1 MPRARV
7 RVKKLTA
14 TGDAGQRPGR
24 WHPRRR
30 GRSPQT
36 PHPRASPGNCCR
48 ESGRAREGGLEEAA
62 AGGRGRRINNPD
74 RRSRAG
80 CAGLEPGRSGRRR
93 AARAGVSRAFSE
105 ARAVSRCRSPH
116 PDLYVCVCVCVCV
129 CLYVCV
135 YVCECALAG
144 ARTRS
149 RARVVGN
156 ANCTHTAPGAASSRR
171 GGVGEGTPPRILKY
185 CWATC
190 LYLFY
195 FALLLLT
202 VVVDPQCGL
211 EPAG

>member
-1 MPRARV
+1 MRGGGAARQ

-36 PHPRASPGNCCR
+36 THPRASPGNCCR

-105 ARAVSRCRSPH
+105 ARAVSRCLSPH
-116 PDLYVCVCVCVCV
+116 PDLYVCVCVCLYMCVCV
-129 CLYVCV
+129 SMCMSVRWR
-135 YVCECALAG
+135 
-144 ARTRS
+144 ARAPG
-149 RARVVGN
+149 RARVLLAMQTV
-156 ANCTHTAPGAASSRR
+156 HTRRTEPPLLGGAGWGKGRLR
-171 GGVGEGTPPRILKY
+171 G
-185 CWATC
+185 
-190 LYLFY
+190 F
-195 FALLLLT
+195 
-202 VVVDPQCGL
+202 
-211 EPAG
+211 